1 MQIIIGM
8 AGAGRRFAD
17 SGYTL
22 PKPLCR
28 VGDTTMI
35 QKAVD
40 SLGIDGKYIFV
51 VLHEHLLQ
59 YKWLEAHLASLARYV
74 TIVKLNEVTDGAAC
88 SLLTAK
94 QYIDTDEPLISIN
107 SDQVLHW
114 DSQKFISKCK
124 EEPDVSWIMTY
135 PHTDIKHSFVKV
147 DNNGMVIETAE
158 KVAISE
164 MASVG
169 LYHWSKGSLFVKGAE
184 EMIANN
190 DKHNN
195 EYYLAPVY
203 NYTCKNNIV
212 KPYEVQATN
221 FTPVGTP
228 ADLATY
234 HNSFYKK

>member
-8 AGAGRRFAD
+8 VVAGRRFAD

-234 HNSFYKK
+234 HNRFYKK